1 MSLSKTQLLNQ
12 LEQFIGT
19 EFYYPLWPNI
29 RLTDGTRYLA
39 DTVGCYWL
47 MDAIASHIQRLDK
60 REIFTSCKLSV
71 TNSSATL
78 IIDDGNQ
85 NVLATQKIPYT
96 DFPLEAINL
105 YACFDG
111 KQWIIMLPSE
121 Y

>member
-1 MSLSKTQLLNQ
+1 MSLSKTQLLNH

-19 EFYYPLWPNI
+19 EFYYPLWPNVM
-29 RLTDGTRYLA
+29 LTDGTRFLA
-39 DTVGCYWL
+39 DTAGCYWL
-47 MDAIASHIQRLDK
+47 MDTITSHIQRLPNN
-60 REIFTSCKLSV
+60 EVFTSCRLAV
-71 TNSSATL
+71 NNGSATL

-85 NVLATQKIPYT
+85 NVLATQKIPCT
-96 DFPLEAINL
+96 GFPLDSIYL